1 MRILIVAPNYHPFI
15 GGVET
20 HARQIAHA
28 MSQAHQV
35 EVAAGNFHQ
44 QRLPHRLAVL
54 GTSLLVPAYPS
65 YQDGPVF
72 VHSLTPKPL
81 DRLRMLPIAV
91 RCIPKL
97 CSVAYHPL
105 NRFGYPWYRRVYLPR
120 LLALIRDKDVVHSL
134 AGVYLGWTAQE
145 AAKRAGVPFV
155 CTPFCHPHQWGDG
168 PDDIAY
174 YQKADA
180 VIGLVETDR
189 DYLVSIG
196 VPREKTHVIG
206 VSPELPESADPEGFR
221 KRHGLEGVPMVLYVG
236 RMMPQKGARAVFES
250 APLVWQRFPEA
261 RFVFIGPGTVDW
273 FQATDPRIVFLGK
286 VSLQE
291 KADALAAC
299 DVFCMPSLSEILPTV
314 YLEAW
319 SYGKPVVG
327 GMAHGLPELVEGN
340 EAGCNVSQKPE
351 EVAEALIKLLA
362 DPNLR
367 ARLGENGREQVRQ
380 KYSVP
385 AVTKALLQL
394 YTHLI
399 ESRETVPV

>member
-15 GGVET
+15 GGVEKD
-20 HARQIAHA
+20 ARLIAHEL
-28 MSQAHQV
+28 SKQHQV
-35 EVAAGNFHQ
+35 SVAAGNFKQ
-44 QRLPHRLAVL
+44 KNFPKRLAVL
-54 GTSLLVPAYPS
+54 GSSLLVPSYPS

-72 VHSLTPKPL
+72 VHSLTPRPL
-81 DRLRMLPIAV
+81 DRMRMLPIAV
-91 RCIPKL
+91 RCVPKL
-97 CSVAYHPL
+97 CSVAYHSL

-120 LLALIRDKDVVHSL
+120 LLALIGDKDVVHSL
-134 AGVYLGWTAQE
+134 AGGYLGWTAQE

-155 CTPFCHPHQWGDG
+155 CTPYVHPHQWGDG
-168 PDDIAY
+168 PEDIAY

-196 VPREKTHVIG
+196 VPREKIHVIG
-206 VSPELPESADPEGFR
+206 VPPELPESADPEGFR

-250 APLVWQRFPEA
+250 APLVWKRFPEA

-273 FQATDPRIVFLGK
+273 FQGADPRIVFLGK

-340 EAGCNVSQKPE
+340 EAGINVSQEPKE
-351 EVAEALIKLLA
+351 IADALIKLLA
-362 DPNLR
+362 NPELG
-367 ARLGENGREQVRQ
+367 ARFGERGRQLVCQ
-380 KYSVP
+380 KYSVG
-385 AVTKALLQL
+385 AIAQALEEL
-394 YTHLI
+394 YANLMA
-399 ESRETVPV
+399 SRSK